1 MNTLF
6 KNLLLAVFFIGGI
19 TACIDQEFDEPPVDG
34 EDPDIE
40 ANATIIE
47 LKALF
52 QKGTFVSIQE
62 DIIIQGIVVADDR
75 SGNFFRTLILQ
86 DATAGIEIL
95 INQTNAYNLYPI
107 GRQLFVK
114 CKGLVIGEYN
124 GVIQLGG
131 YTYVEDGGTNLGDIN
146 DLNTHIVKGKR
157 MEVPAPKVKKINE
170 LTEADI
176 STLVKLENVEFAS
189 ADVGLS
195 YADPIG
201 RQSINRTIKDCNGGS
216 IILRSSGFATF
227 AGNTIP
233 EGNGSLTAIY
243 SVFGQDKQ
251 LFIRE
256 LTDVEMNGTRCS
268 GSVGN
273 EEPITIQEIRNLF
286 KSGVTVGP
294 DNRKIR
300 GIVISDKDNGNLDSR
315 NLVVQDATGGI
326 VVRFQSNH
334 NFTLGQDIEVAVSGQ
349 ELSEFNGLLQVN
361 GVSNELAKSL
371 GAGTLPTPRE
381 AKVSEIIANLENWES
396 TLVLIKGA
404 TIAAGNYSGSRNVS
418 DGSGTIVLFTRS
430 QASFSGQ
437 AVPSGTVDITAI
449 VSQFNTPQIIIRNTS
464 DITGGNGGGGGGG
477 NTSTIDE
484 SFSSQTNNQDI
495 AIAGWKNIVIKGT
508 RKWRAQTFSGNFFAQ
523 ATAFQDTNDEMET
536 WLITPGIDL
545 TEAKVLSFESAQA
558 FFVHD
563 GLSVWISNDFDG
575 SNVGSATWKQLNCTL
590 ATNSNANYDWVQS
603 GNIDLSAFSGTAYI
617 GFKYVGN
624 KTNQTTTYRID
635 NVKVVKK

>member
-6 KNLLLAVFFIGGI
+6 KNLLLAIFFIGGI

-40 ANATIIE
+40 ANATIAE

-62 DIIIQGIVVADDR
+62 DIIIEGIVVADDR

-107 GRQLFVK
+107 GRQLFIK

-131 YTYVEDGGTNLGDIN
+131 YTYIEDGASNLGDIN
-146 DLNTHIVKGKR
+146 DLNTHIIKGKKS
-157 MEVPAPKVKKINE
+157 EVPAPKVKIINE

-176 STLVKLENVEFAS
+176 STLVKLENVEFTS
-189 ADVGLS
+189 ADVGLT

-201 RQSINRTIKDCNGGS
+201 RQSINRTVKDCNGGS

-227 AGNTIP
+227 AGSTIP

-273 EEPITIQEIRNLF
+273 EEPITIQELRNLF

-334 NFTLGQDIEVAVSGQ
+334 TFTLGQDIEVAVSGQ

-361 GVSNELAKSL
+361 GISNELAKSL

-418 DGSGTIVLFTRS
+418 DATGTIVMFTRS

-437 AVPSGTVDITAI
+437 AVPGGNVDIIAI

-464 DITGGNGGGGGGG
+464 DITGGNGGGGG

-495 AIAGWKNIVIKGT
+495 AISGWKNIVVKGT

-523 ATAFQDTNDEMET
+523 ATAFQDTNDDMET

-558 FFVHD
+558 FFAHD

-575 SNVGSATWKQLNCTL
+575 TNVGSATWTKLNATL
-590 ATNSNANYDWVQS
+590 ASNGNANYDWVQS

-624 KTNQTTTYRID
+624 KTSQTTTYRID

>member
-6 KNLLLAVFFIGGI
+6 KNLLLAIFFIGGI
-19 TACIDQEFDEPPVDG
+19 TACVDQEFDEPPVDG

-495 AIAGWKNIVIKGT
+495 AIAGWKNIVVKGT